1 MPLRPD
7 QPGMEDAPLD
17 PIPAAGWSLH
27 THTSHSSYS
36 KESNRNRD
44 PGERRRMALMSEGGI
59 ATSGKI
65 SDQWEVPSAEITM
78 GRVMREENREVK
90 RSKGVGKRQ

>member
-1 MPLRPD
+1 MLLRLD

-27 THTSHSSYS
+27 THTSYS
-36 KESNRNRD
+36 KESNRHRD
-44 PGERRRMALMSEGGI
+44 PCERKRMALMSEGGI

-90 RSKGVGKRQ
+90 GSKRVGKDSS